1 MGTEPTG
8 CTPVSAQAVALVP
21 TREKTAATAATSFRM
36 VTERTGPS
44 CPSPDYAAG
53 RCPHS
58 GSVQPASSAGCFTGP
73 RRLSSRCEVFNRPM
87 LSHAEISDRLEIQQ
101 LIVDYSTAIDTR
113 RFDDLDAVFTQ
124 DAYIDYTALGG
135 IEGRYPQVKAWL
147 AEVLPNFPMYAH
159 MLGNFSVRIDGDTA
173 SSRTIC
179 FNPMV
184 LGGEKDQV
192 MFCGLWYDDE
202 FVRTADGGR
211 MTRRVETKCFQ
222 KIL

>member
-1 MGTEPTG
+1 
-8 CTPVSAQAVALVP
+8 
-21 TREKTAATAATSFRM
+21 
-36 VTERTGPS
+36 
-44 CPSPDYAAG
+44 
-53 RCPHS
+53 
-58 GSVQPASSAGCFTGP
+58 
-73 RRLSSRCEVFNRPM
+73 M
-87 LSHAEISDRLEIQQ
+87 LSLAEISDRLEIQQ
-101 LIVDYSTAIDTR
+101 LTVDYSTAIDTR

-135 IEGRYPQVKAWL
+135 IEGRYPEVKAWL

-173 SSRTIC
+173 ASRTIC

-184 LGGEKDQV
+184 LPGDAKGDTAQV

-202 FVRTADGGR
+202 FLRTTQGWR